1 LNAIDDSI
9 KRAELALAEE
19 RQNAAEERRLLQDF
33 TLLSLQPAATT
44 SAPQPL
50 DRKSSTLPKLEAL
63 KQELARLRARI
74 QNATS
79 LLSSQRMR
87 DLFGVLREQYDFILL
102 DAPPI
107 LPLSDMNIFE
117 KVVDGVMMVVR
128 AESTSKDAL
137 MRALNT
143 MGTDKVLGIVL
154 NDVHHAPFS
163 YYRYNSKYN
172 YKYKTDSN

>member
-1 LNAIDDSI
+1 M
-9 KRAELALAEE
+9 RGF
-19 RQNAAEERRLLQDF
+19 RRP
-33 TLLSLQPAATT
+33 TISLY
-44 SAPQPL
+44 L
-50 DRKSSTLPKLEAL
+50 KVKLEEGLVDILSSKSDIQSTMVPVANIL
-63 KQELARLRARI
+63 VPFADDNLTVLPVVRRI
-74 QNATS
+74 QNSTS

-87 DLFGVLREQYDFILL
+87 DLFGVLREQYDFILI

-117 KVVDGVMMVVR
+117 KVVDGIIMVVR
-128 AESTSKDAL
+128 AESTSKDAV

-154 NDVHHAPFS
+154 NDVHHTPFS
-163 YYRYNSKYN
+163 YYRYNYKYN